1 MSVRLKT
8 ISIGIV
14 SAFFF
19 SITFVVNEVMA
30 DANGYWGYTASLRYL
45 WMLPM
50 MIIVNHLMGS
60 NIHHVFTII
69 KHQPRDWLIWSQV
82 CFVLFYVPLSWA
94 VNYLPGWLISAT
106 WQLTIIF
113 GVLTTP
119 FIKVTTATGKK
130 VRLKIPIAT
139 IPWMLIILLG
149 VFLTVVVYL
158 SHLKNIVPM
167 ILAIL
172 AIMIGAV
179 AYPLGNRKILAVAD
193 PSMTASEKV
202 LAMLICSYPAWLLI
216 AGLSYNQVG
225 LPHLTQLFNTFLVA
239 LCSGV
244 IATVLFFS
252 ATQLAAHNMRYLAA
266 VEATQSMEVVFSV
279 ILSMLFL
286 GHALPSPIQ
295 LVGLTLMVGGI
306 ILLSIR
312 A

>member
-1 MSVRLKT
+1 
-8 ISIGIV
+8 
-14 SAFFF
+14 
-19 SITFVVNEVMA
+19 
-30 DANGYWGYTASLRYL
+30 
-45 WMLPM
+45 
-50 MIIVNHLMGS
+50 
-60 NIHHVFTII
+60 
-69 KHQPRDWLIWSQV
+69 
-82 CFVLFYVPLSWA
+82 
-94 VNYLPGWLISAT
+94 
-106 WQLTIIF
+106 
-113 GVLTTP
+113 
-119 FIKVTTATGKK
+119 
-130 VRLKIPIAT
+130 
-139 IPWMLIILLG
+139 
-149 VFLTVVVYL
+149 
-158 SHLKNIVPM
+158 
-167 ILAIL
+167 
-172 AIMIGAV
+172 
-179 AYPLGNRKILAVAD
+179 
-193 PSMTASEKV
+193 MTASEKV

-225 LPHLTQLFNTFLVA
+225 LPHLTQLFNTILVP